1 MCFSERRI
9 RELEDLQTNTCHAE
23 IDSVSHRE
31 YFTFVYLAIFQ
42 FNREQEYS
50 RNPVLNKSIIPG

>member
-31 YFTFVYLAIFQ
+31 YFNLIE
-42 FNREQEYS
+42 NKNIQEILS
-50 RNPVLNKSIIPG
+50 